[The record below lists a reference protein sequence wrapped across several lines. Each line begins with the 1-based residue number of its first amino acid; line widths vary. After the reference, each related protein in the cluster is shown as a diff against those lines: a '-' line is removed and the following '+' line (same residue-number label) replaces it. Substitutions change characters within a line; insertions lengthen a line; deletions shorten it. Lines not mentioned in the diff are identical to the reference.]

1 MPGSVFIDL
10 AMMMCDS
17 KLQVQVASDSV
28 SASLN
33 RADWDSSSQIRVTDD
48 ASARRRCRGHCI
60 DTSQHLY
67 RTHSEAGGGPRH
79 RRAAAAPRRPWTGSR
94 PRETPIYWSLG
105 RLPRESISA
114 WQPTDPGYW
123 TQPGC
128 GQSLRLA
135 ALRQAGTPS
144 HESSPQ
150 GRGGGQRSRYTVTVQ
165 WVPVAQAR
173 GCLSR
178 HSDSA
183 WQAAAAGLGTA
194 AGPGP
199 GTLGV
204 RVTHAGTHD
213 GHEPVTVAL
222 PA

>member
-1 MPGSVFIDL
+1 MPVPVDDAAATAL
-10 AMMMCDS
+10 
-17 KLQVQVASDSV
+17 
-28 SASLN
+28 
-33 RADWDSSSQIRVTDD
+33 IRVSIYT
-48 ASARRRCRGHCI
+48 GL
-60 DTSQHLY
+60 TQ
-67 RTHSEAGGGPRH
+67 
-79 RRAAAAPRRPWTGSR
+79 RRAEGHDIAGPPPRRAGLGLGRR
-94 PRETPIYWSLG
+94 PRETPIDWSLG

-165 WVPVAQAR
+165 WAPVTQAR

-183 WQAAAAGLGTA
+183 WQAAAAGPGTA
-194 AGPGP
+194 AGPDP

-213 GHEPVTVAL
+213 GHEPVTVVL